1 MVKLKIYDGFKTKAQ
16 ANSAANDIRKQGVQ
30 FVRVKPIKQGR
41 LKYGVYL
48 AGKNSSMYV

>member
-1 MVKLKIYDGFKTKAQ
+1 MKIYDGFETKKQ
-16 ANSAANDIRKQGVQ
+16 AKDVAKDMKKQGVQ

-48 AGKNSSMYV
+48 GGRNSSMYV